1 MDMSISECNASI
13 GAAIVQNCNNCT
25 IIVKNY
31 NGLSRDEAEL
41 LELYRQL
48 PIWQR
53 VDVATYILSLKKA
66 LDAPKPE

>member
-1 MDMSISECNASI
+1 MNTISQTSIQ
-13 GAAIVQNCNNCT
+13 GAAVSLINANGNT
-25 IIVKNY
+25 ITVNVY

-48 PIWQR
+48 PIRQR
-53 VDVATYILSLKKA
+53 VDVATYILGLKKA

>member
-13 GAAIVQNCNNCT
+13 GAPIVQNCNNCT

-31 NGLSRDEAEL
+31 NGLSRDEAEF

-48 PIWQR
+48 PIRQR
-53 VDVATYILSLKKA
+53 VDVVTYLISLQKA
-66 LDAPKPE
+66 PGTPKPE